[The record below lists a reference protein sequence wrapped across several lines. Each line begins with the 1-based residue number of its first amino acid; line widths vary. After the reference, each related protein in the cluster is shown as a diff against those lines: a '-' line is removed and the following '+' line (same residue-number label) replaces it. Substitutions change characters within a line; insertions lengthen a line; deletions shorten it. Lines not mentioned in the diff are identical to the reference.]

1 MCNDGNRTASQKHM
15 TSVVVQN
22 KEHDISHFYRYLG
35 DVKPERGGCLD
46 ATFSHTEKSKL
57 KKL

>member
-1 MCNDGNRTASQKHM
+1 M